1 MTPSTSGITV
11 VRQPRERTS
20 GFVDMATEDQDQE
33 TTIVADGGGENDDER
48 RISKFPTGFRFKP
61 TDEELVEFYLLPRL
75 QGRPTVPNDAIIEAN
90 VYEFHPEILVYEK
103 YRGRGE
109 DAWYFVSPRAR
120 IYQKGARPARKTE
133 DGRGRWKSSTANKVV
148 SDVTVGD
155 GIKFSKNVLNY
166 FVGTPKKEVRTK
178 WLMRE
183 FTIPEY
189 KVKRGSNS
197 GGSGTLDEYVMCKIY
212 LSPVHKESDD
222 EPSTS
227 TACEEAEESSRT
239 RKRARQGSLAIG
251 QGQAQASGA
260 GNVSVPAQRTTYNGQ
275 LAPVQRPPIPMQFSP
290 NAATTFPNFS
300 GQMTTM
306 VQPPNL
312 GFPAPG
318 TGFRPQVSLNCYY
331 DHNYMALQ
339 LLGNAAYGMLP
350 QQRQMAFPPPPPP
363 QQQDM
368 YFNGNGNDHAGAAAS
383 QWSPFNEGS
392 SMTQATG
399 DQSEATSTYAGSGLR
414 SRGGNMDAQYQFVDL
429 ASINTSLAGSPS

>member
-1 MTPSTSGITV
+1 M
-11 VRQPRERTS
+11 
-20 GFVDMATEDQDQE
+20 
-33 TTIVADGGGENDDER
+33 IVADGGGGNDDER

-90 VYEFHPEILVYEK
+90 VYEFHPEILVYAQLTQSKTAQLLAPLAQFFTDIVAEK

-148 SDVTVGD
+148 NDVTVGD
-155 GIKFSKNVLNY
+155 GIKFCKNVLNY
-166 FVGTPKKEVRTK
+166 FVGTPKTEVRTK

-189 KVKRGSNS
+189 KVKRGKNS

-212 LSPVHKESDD
+212 PSPVHKETDD
-222 EPSTS
+222 EPSAS
-227 TACEEAEESSRT
+227 TACEEAEESLRT
-239 RKRARQGSLAIG
+239 RKRARQGSLTIG

-260 GNVSVPAQRTTYNGQ
+260 VNVFVPAQPTRYNGQ
-275 LAPVQRPPIPMQFSP
+275 APIQQPTIPMQFSP

-306 VQPPNL
+306 VRPPNL

-331 DHNYMALQ
+331 DHNYRALQ
-339 LLGNAAYGMLP
+339 PPGNAAYGMPP

-363 QQQDM
+363 QQQIM
-368 YFNGNGNDHAGAAAS
+368 YFNGNGNGHAGAAPS
-383 QWSPFNEGS
+383 QWPPFNEGS
-392 SMTQATG
+392 SMTQAAG

-414 SRGGNMDAQYQFVDL
+414 SRGSNMDAQYQFVDL
-429 ASINTSLAGSPS
+429 ASINTSLGSPP